1 MEQTHVNRAGME
13 QACIHGFVGDSRK
26 AALTKN
32 RAELAVPNV
41 VSSQLYTSFTNLAAT
56 LSVCALIYIYI
67 CVCVCVDTC
76 TTFYDT
82 L

>member
-13 QACIHGFVGDSRK
+13 QACIHDFVGDSKK

-41 VSSQLYTSFTNLAAT
+41 VSSQLYTSFTNLDAT
-56 LSVCALIYIYI
+56 LSVCALM
-67 CVCVCVDTC
+67 CVCVDTC